1 MKSTTQ
7 SHREKHEKAVKA
19 VAKKKDLNSIA
30 DLVPGHLKD
39 AEATDE
45 AIPDAFE
52 GSSNTRTLDCTFEI
66 TPSHA
71 ELNLPHENGKLIEI
85 QE

>member
-1 MKSTTQ
+1 MKNTIQ
-7 SHREKHEKAVKA
+7 SDREKHEKAVKA
-19 VAKKKDLNSIA
+19 VATKKDLNSIA
-30 DLVPGHLKD
+30 DLVPDHLED
-39 AEATDE
+39 GEATGE

-52 GSSNTRTLDCTFEI
+52 GSSNTRTLDCAFEV